1 MCEACDYMTD
11 DEGEYDPEGADER
24 RRKAEE
30 EEETPEPNDAFQRAA
45 ATARELIRQQREEEA
60 EEEDDDEEEDDEPS
74 RAEAYDVMTPTQ
86 FNAHRLEAWE
96 MAYTA
101 LTKKDGSERNWGDDY
116 KVDPSDVLIL
126 ARFIE
131 GDDLGD

>member
-1 MCEACDYMTD
+1 MAEEYVPDDEEFERAEQIARDMAALGVPCSCTHVHLPDDEEDEGD
-11 DEGEYDPEGADER
+11 DEGE
-24 RRKAEE
+24 
-30 EEETPEPNDAFQRAA
+30 
-45 ATARELIRQQREEEA
+45 
-60 EEEDDDEEEDDEPS
+60 EDEEDDEPS
-74 RAEAYDVMTPTQ
+74 RSTAFDVMTPTQ

-101 LTKKDGSERNWGDDY
+101 LHRKDGNERSWGDDY